1 MACLS
6 ENEALAFIKGETR
19 AEGASQVEDHV
30 AGCSECQA
38 LLGMMVEHSLI
49 DTPSETDD
57 SGSLIGRRVGNFV
70 ITGLLGKGG
79 MGEVYLATHPE
90 IGRQVAVKVLAVPVP
105 EHAQR
110 FLNEARVM
118 AALRH
123 PNVVEV
129 HDFGQLEHGRPYYVM
144 ELLRGPSLADVIR
157 ERAPMSPPEVLRY
170 LEPICAG
177 LQAAHDAGVVH
188 RDLKPANI
196 IVPGADPF
204 HLKLVDFGLAKLTRP
219 AGPTSDVGSTTPG
232 LVMGTPQFLA
242 PEQAMGKPERI
253 GPPTDIYALGV
264 ILYWML
270 SGKAPFVADTPSSVI
285 AQHLGTPPP
294 PLTELPPGVARTV
307 ERCLA
312 KNPEDRPA
320 RALDVVDALRA
331 ALGSG
336 RAPRPGRGWRWL
348 VAAIGAAILAAV
360 IVWGTTHR
368 PETQPPQSRE
378 TVTSEPVASGGAEQ
392 QQPRTSSDESDA
404 SARDTTRGAPSGRRP
419 IVEKTARRRR
429 RPPAR
434 RRRTASEP
442 AGKSEALTKE
452 SAPVPTS
459 PTKEPA
465 RVGEGTLPFQ

>member
-157 ERAPMSPPEVLRY
+157 ERAPMSPSEALRY

-196 IVPGADPF
+196 IVLEAELEAASF
-204 HLKLVDFGLAKLTRP
+204 QVKLVDFGLAKLTRSAVP
-219 AGPTSDVGSTTPG
+219 ASNIESTTPG

-242 PEQAMGKPERI
+242 PEQATGEPERI
-253 GPPTDIYALGV
+253 GPPTDIYALGIV
-264 ILYWML
+264 LHWML
-270 SGKAPFVADTPSSVI
+270 SGKAPFVANTPSSVI
-285 AQHLGTPPP
+285 AQHLGKPPP
-294 PLTELPPGVARTV
+294 PLTGLPPGVARIV

-320 RALDVVDALRA
+320 RAQGVVDAFRA
-331 ALGSG
+331 AIG
-336 RAPRPGRGWRWL
+336 APRTAQRWL
-348 VAAIGAAILAAV
+348 VAAIGAAILAAAAV
-360 IVWGTTHR
+360 IWGATRQPDAR
-368 PETQPPQSRE
+368 PQQQRE
-378 TVTSEPVASGGAEQ
+378 NVPSKAVASGAMEEPK
-392 QQPRTSSDESDA
+392 QPITSTHEPDA
-404 SARDTTRGAPSGRRP
+404 SAPSRRRP
-419 IVEKTARRRR
+419 VVEKTRRPRRRR
-429 RPPAR
+429 AR
-434 RRRTASEP
+434 GRRS
-442 AGKSEALTKE
+442 K
-452 SAPVPTS
+452 APKPS
-459 PTKEPA
+459 PTKRRA